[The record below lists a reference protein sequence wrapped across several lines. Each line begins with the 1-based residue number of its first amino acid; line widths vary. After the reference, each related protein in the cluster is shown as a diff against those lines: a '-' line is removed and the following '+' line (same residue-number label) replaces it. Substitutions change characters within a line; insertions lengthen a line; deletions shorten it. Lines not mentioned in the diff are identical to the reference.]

1 MMKKFFFKNKFVPK
15 HNDNLMEGE
24 GDLLKARKLF
34 LEKSL
39 KI

>member
-1 MMKKFFFKNKFVPK
+1 MKKIFFKNKFVPG

-34 LEKSL
+34 LKKNL